1 MQDLKFNLRLPRES
15 LPENRAKAIIE
26 ESDLDGDGKVTKDEF
41 VDFMHKNDKRTKTIF
56 QKLDTDRDGI
66 LTVSDIINHED
77 VRHLDLRIVVN
88 I

>member
-1 MQDLKFNLRLPRES
+1 M
-15 LPENRAKAIIE
+15 PENRAKAIIE

-41 VDFMHKNDKRTKTIF
+41 VDFMHKNDKRRKTIF